1 MILCDTNI
9 LIDFYKNRSD
19 IIGELHQLGYQQLAI
34 SCITQAE
41 LYFGALNK
49 NELHQIRGH
58 LSLLELIPVTEP
70 ISSQFIELME
80 KYSLSHKLTIPDG
93 LIAATTLVHDYEL
106 YTLNTRDFHYL
117 PGLQLYKPQ
126 TYQG

>member
-19 IIGELHQLGYQQLAI
+19 IVGELHQIGYQQLAI
-34 SCITQAE
+34 SSITQAE

-49 NELHQIRGH
+49 NELQQIRGQ
-58 LSLLELIPVTEP
+58 LSLLERIPVTES
-70 ISSQFIELME
+70 ISDRFVGLME
-80 KYSLSHKLTIPDG
+80 DYSLSHKLTIPDG
-93 LIAATTLVHDYEL
+93 LIAATALIHSYKL

-117 PGLQLYKPQ
+117 PGLRLYKPL
-126 TYQG
+126 TYKG